1 MTTPHFLT
9 QLLEKLFM
17 KIEILYSA
25 IGSSLVI
32 LAFIVLVL
40 ALLLK
45 RKKDQKAQAGEIR
58 SEDLN
63 PVYGMYYFS
72 NGGRIDER
80 QSEVTDGNEYYA
92 N

>member
-1 MTTPHFLT
+1 MTTDHFLT
-9 QLLEKLFM
+9 QLLKKTFHEIK
-17 KIEILYSA
+17 ILYSA

-40 ALLLK
+40 VLLLK
-45 RKKDQKAQAGEIR
+45 RKLDQKAQTGEIR

-72 NGGRIDER
+72 DGRRIDES
-80 QSEVTDGNEYYA
+80 QSEVADGNEYYES
-92 N
+92 